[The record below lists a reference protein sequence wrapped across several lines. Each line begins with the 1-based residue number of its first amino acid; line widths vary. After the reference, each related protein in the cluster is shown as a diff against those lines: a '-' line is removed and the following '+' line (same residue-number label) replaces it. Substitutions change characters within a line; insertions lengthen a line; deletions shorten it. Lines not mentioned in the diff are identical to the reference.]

1 MVPALESCWARKA
14 TRTVYRTELCYTVST
29 ASTAQC
35 RMQKQVGTDCMIDM
49 GCRWLSITNHS
60 LNSGLFHTNTTYS
73 QTGQCSLVVPLT
85 GEGEGGVLISKLS
98 FFVLFLS
105 VSLLI
110 AETARSCDII
120 FCFFP
125 SFFASQC
132 YSNNCLATFPLEQ
145 SHFGQGA
152 TVGKMGLVSGGSR
165 SEEK

>member
-1 MVPALESCWARKA
+1 MLYCIHRID
-14 TRTVYRTELCYTVST
+14 RTMQNAEAGGNRLHDRYGVQVAKHHQPFPQFRSIPHKHDIQPDRPV
-29 ASTAQC
+29 QPC
-35 RMQKQVGTDCMIDM
+35 RSSNRRRG
-49 GCRWLSITNHS
+49 G
-60 LNSGLFHTNTTYS
+60 G
-73 QTGQCSLVVPLT
+73 
-85 GEGEGGVLISKLS
+85 GGVLISKLS

-165 SEEK
+165 SGEN